1 MPLPEV
7 CVCYLIREGAWG
19 DEVLLGRKKIGFGRG
34 TVVAPGGKLEPGESP
49 GDAAV
54 RETFEEVGLRIREA
68 DLTAIGELTYP
79 FPHHPQFSQKS
90 WAFMCRSWEG
100 RPVESDE
107 LTPEWF
113 RLDALPLDRMWDDA
127 KHWLL
132 RALAGRFVRATF
144 TYAADARSVES
155 MAFG

>member
-1 MPLPEV
+1 ML
-7 CVCYLIREGAWG
+7 
-19 DEVLLGRKKIGFGRG
+19 D
-34 TVVAPGGKLEPGESP
+34 
-49 GDAAV
+49 
-54 RETFEEVGLRIREA
+54 GLREA

-127 KHWLL
+127 KHWLPH
-132 RALAGRFVRATF
+132 ALAGRFVRATF